1 VKLSADL
8 IEYQNDFTKM
18 RQDIVQSNNISPT
31 RLIEVVAKG
40 RAAGVTV
47 MHARMTAFGHTRPIV
62 ITRFF
67 TFETH
72 VAIKARP
79 LKVRQGRGLGA

>member
-1 VKLSADL
+1 VKLFADL
-8 IEYQNDFTKM
+8 IEYQNDFTKK

-47 MHARMTAFGHTRPIV
+47 MHTRPIV
-62 ITRFF
+62 NY
-67 TFETH
+67 
-72 VAIKARP
+72 AI
-79 LKVRQGRGLGA
+79 LHF